1 MRSLVLA
8 GTFVGMGLV
17 IASGVANAPRS
28 TTESEVGAVSAP
40 APASAPAASPSIA
53 PATLTAV
60 VQQYCVVCH
69 NDQML
74 TANISLQGF
83 DVDKASE
90 KPEIAERMIR
100 KLRAGM
106 MPPPGMP
113 RPGGDTLTT
122 LVETIESTVDKAAKA
137 APNLGERRFQ
147 RLSRKE
153 YERVVKDLLALD
165 IDAGKWL
172 PADFY
177 NAGFDNQSAAQQF
190 SATLLDS
197 FLRAASEVAR
207 LAVGNPTAVS
217 TTVKHINS
225 DRLSQHAW
233 AHLDGA
239 PYGTRGGQV
248 VLHDFP
254 ADGQYVFQV
263 KINQGT
269 GSGPSIEDLDISID
283 GEPAAL
289 LKLEFHGGQQLS
301 SATQQ
306 GSGFDAAIDGA
317 ITTEPIFVRAGQHR
331 VSAAF
336 VQRIDGPYDDRF
348 SPVDWTSVGNAS
360 FEYGTTG
367 LTHVTELW
375 VTGPQNVTGVSDTPS
390 RQKVFSC
397 RPASAAEERTCAGS
411 ILKRMATEG
420 YRRPATEEDVVDL
433 LKFYN
438 EGAAQGGFEVGVR
451 MGLQA
456 ILLAPDFWFRLE
468 RETAGVQTNK
478 PSDVELATRLS
489 FFLWDRAP
497 DEELMGLATRGRLS
511 NPDVLDQQVKRM
523 LKDPRSEA
531 LSTRFAHQWLMLQD
545 VGRVWPQGYLYPD
558 FTRQVA
564 DDLVRE
570 TEMLFDHLVR
580 EDKSLLELFSANY
593 TYLNERLAQ
602 HYGIPGIAG
611 EEMRMVEYPAD
622 SNRRGLLSHGSVLQL
637 TSVSERT
644 SPVLRGKWVMT
655 VLMGTPPPAPPPNVP
670 PFEASPSGAGG
681 RRLTTRERME
691 MHRTAALCNS
701 CHRFMD
707 PIGLALDNFDVTG
720 RWRIREN
727 MAPLDTKGVFY
738 DGTPISK
745 PTELVDVLLKRPVPL
760 VRNFTGHLMS
770 YALGRGVEYYD
781 QPAIRAI
788 TRAAEKDNY
797 RLSSLIMGVVK
808 SDAFLK
814 KQAQTTN

>member
-1 MRSLVLA
+1 MRIMALGGLV
-8 GTFVGMGLV
+8 VGMGLIV
-17 IASGVANAPRS
+17 VSG
-28 TTESEVGAVSAP
+28 P
-40 APASAPAASPSIA
+40 AEILPSPASPSAALAAAPARAMA

-60 VQQYCVVCH
+60 VQQYCVTCH
-69 NDQML
+69 NDQLL
-74 TANISLQGF
+74 TGNVSFQGF
-83 DVDKASE
+83 DVDRAGE

-100 KLRAGM
+100 KLRVGM

-113 RPGGDTLTT
+113 RPAGDTLQT
-122 LVETIESTVDKAAKA
+122 LVETLEANVDRAVKAAP
-137 APNLGERRFQ
+137 PNLGERRFQ

-153 YERVVKDLLALD
+153 YERVIKDLLALD

-197 FLRAASEVAR
+197 FLRAAGEVAR
-207 LAVGNPTAVS
+207 LAVGNPDAAP
-217 TTVKHINS
+217 TTVKHINN

-233 AHLDGA
+233 SRLEGA

-254 ADGQYVFQV
+254 ADGEYVFQV
-263 KINQGT
+263 KTNQGT
-269 GSGPSIEDLDISID
+269 GSGPPIEDLDISID
-283 GEPAAL
+283 GEPVAL
-289 LKLEFHGGQQLS
+289 IKLEFHGGQQLS

-336 VQRIDGPYDDRF
+336 VNRIDGMYEDRF
-348 SPVDWTSVGNAS
+348 SPVDWSSVGNAS

-367 LTHVTELW
+367 LTHITELW
-375 VTGPQNVTGVSDTPS
+375 VTGPQRVTGVSETPS
-390 RQKVFSC
+390 REKVFIC
-397 RPASAAEERTCAGS
+397 RPKSAAEERACAGQ
-411 ILKRMATEG
+411 IFKHLATQA
-420 YRRPATEEDVVDL
+420 YRRPTTEEDVVDL
-433 LKFYN
+433 LRFYD
-438 EGAAQGGFEVGVR
+438 AAAAKDGFEIGVR

-456 ILLAPDFWFRLE
+456 ILLSPDFWFRLE
-468 RETAGVQTNK
+468 REVEGTQVAK
-478 PSDVELATRLS
+478 PTDVELATRLS
-489 FFLWDRAP
+489 FFLWDTAP
-497 DEELMGLATRGRLS
+497 DEELLALATSGRLA
-511 NPDVLDQQVKRM
+511 NPSVLEQQVKRM
-523 LKDPRSEA
+523 LADPRSES

-545 VGRVWPQGYLYPD
+545 VGRVWPQGYQYPD

-580 EDKSLLELFSANY
+580 EDKSMLELFGANY
-593 TYLNERLAQ
+593 TFLNERLAR
-602 HYGIPGIAG
+602 HYGIPGISG
-611 EEMRMVEYPAD
+611 DEMRMVPYPAD
-622 SNRRGLLSHGSVLQL
+622 SNRRGVLSHGSLLQL

-644 SPVLRGKWVMT
+644 SPVLRGKYVMT
-655 VLMGTPPPAPPPNVP
+655 VIMGTPPPAPPPNVP
-670 PFEASPSGAGG
+670 PFEASPTGAGG

-691 MHRTAALCNS
+691 MHRTSQVCNS

-720 RWRIREN
+720 RWRVREN
-727 MAPLDTKGVFY
+727 MAALDTRGVFY

-745 PTELVDVLLKRPVPL
+745 PNELVDVLLKRPVPL
-760 VRNFTGHLMS
+760 VRQFTTNLMA

-781 QPAIRAI
+781 QPTIRAI
-788 TRAAEKDNY
+788 TRAAEKDGY

-814 KQAQTTN
+814 KQAQSTN